1 LEGKGARAG
10 LVVTAGHK
18 DVLAIRRSQIPG
30 GLGAWINYVQP
41 EPIVPLERT
50 VEAVERIQITGEV
63 FKPLDEQV
71 FRDSLVDLKRQK
83 PEAIAVSLLNSFS
96 NNEHENTIRRI
107 LQEEFGPEVEI
118 VTSSEVL
125 PEIQEYERTV
135 TTTANAIV
143 KPIVKRYMKNLKNSL
158 SKDTEKLRILKS
170 DGDLTSIDL
179 AAEFPVNILMS
190 GPAGGVK
197 AVSHLVARNT
207 PFKNLITVYQTI
219 FMSHPN
225 KLTTYQLDMGGTST
239 DCALLSG
246 SEVLLRRETNVGSL
260 TVKAPSVDVSRS
272 Q

>member
-1 LEGKGARAG
+1 MDQLCSTGANRPSRADCRGRGKN
-10 LVVTAGHK
+10 TNNW
-18 DVLAIRRSQIPG
+18 G
-30 GLGAWINYVQP
+30 G
-41 EPIVPLERT
+41 
-50 VEAVERIQITGEV
+50 IQ
-63 FKPLDEQV
+63 PLDEQV
-71 FRDSLVDLKRQK
+71 FRDSLVEFKRQK

-143 KPIVKRYMKNLKNSL
+143 KPIVKKYMRNLKDSL
-158 SKDTEKLRILKS
+158 SKDTEKIYILKS

-207 PFKNLITVYQTI
+207 PFKNLITVYQTP
-219 FMSHPN
+219 HPCPI
-225 KLTTYQLDMGGTST
+225 QIS
-239 DCALLSG
+239 
-246 SEVLLRRETNVGSL
+246 
-260 TVKAPSVDVSRS
+260 
-272 Q
+272 